1 MKYKRNVGGPH
12 GDVAC
17 PECWELIP
25 RGAMFGHAIAKHG
38 YDEDQQEALLRDF
51 GENPKSVVVEDI
63 DGYNPILIDRVR
75 GLEVYKWA
83 YVIIGF
89 LCLFYDNYEMLSW
102 VLAFGLFA
110 TLRWLQA
117 NNNDVMRLK
126 CRDEQLRERIMML
139 ENKINDDDDDLYATD
154 GDHHDDDE

>member
-1 MKYKRNVGGPH
+1 
-12 GDVAC
+12 
-17 PECWELIP
+17 ECWELIP